1 MNYVNP
7 QLAKKWGIPPESLHR
22 HYTDFFTDH
31 PKNNDA
37 RCTIDNTLNSPSS
50 SVYEIEIH
58 NTLGEK
64 YHIEVVKVPILDYEG
79 KLIGV
84 EGMARNITSRV
95 SNIELFRG
103 LLKSAPD
110 VMIITDLNGTVLGE
124 CSGRKAVWI
133 LAMQVGKSPY
143 LNTAAAGVTEKIP
156 VPADES
162 RTAQTLLYSHRD
174 VVVYSQRHGCF
185 DTG

>member
-103 LLKSAPD
+103 LLESAPD
-110 VMIITDLNGTVLGE
+110 AMIITNLNSTITMVN
-124 CSGRKAVWI
+124 AQ
-133 LAMQVGKSPY
+133 A
-143 LNTAAAGVTEKIP
+143 EKLFGYWRYKLENRHI
-156 VPADES
+156 S
-162 RTAQTLLYSHRD
+162 TLLPLE
-174 VVVYSQRHGCF
+174 SQKKFLFMQMSPELRKRF
-185 DTG
+185 YIRTGM